1 MSRRGELCQELEALE
16 AEYRYWLVETIRMER
31 SIDSITEEIQ
41 QYETQLGAERV
52 ANFQRRLDET
62 RAQHQAID
70 RKIRAIRLRLDT
82 LRERL
87 ARMP

>member
-1 MSRRGELCQELEALE
+1 MSRKGELCQELGALE

-31 SIDSITEEIQ
+31 SIDTITEEIQ

-52 ANFQRRLDET
+52 ASLRRRLDET

-70 RKIRAIRLRLDT
+70 GKIRVIRLRLDT

-87 ARMP
+87 ARIP